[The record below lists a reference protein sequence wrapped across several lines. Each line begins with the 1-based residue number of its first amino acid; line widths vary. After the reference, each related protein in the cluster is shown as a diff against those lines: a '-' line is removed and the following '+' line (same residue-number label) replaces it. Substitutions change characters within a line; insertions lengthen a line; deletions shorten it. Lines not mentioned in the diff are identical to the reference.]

1 MLVACK
7 RSTQISA
14 ISLSL
19 LTALLL
25 TVPSQAAPPAPFKVF
40 NTWKL
45 GGDGSW
51 DYLKVDEAAHLLYIA
66 RLNRIM
72 VVDTQTGKLVREID
86 GLQHAHG
93 VALDDKGQV
102 GYISDGGAGSVLVF
116 DRSTFKVIA
125 TIPAGK
131 NPDAV
136 LFEPTQ
142 RRVFTFNGASK
153 NATVIDAS
161 SNKVLA
167 TISMPG
173 KPEFSVTDGTG
184 NVFVNIEDTNQLLQI
199 DAASMK
205 VTATWPLAPCKAPS
219 GLAIDIEHHRLFAVC
234 DNTKMAIV
242 NSQSGKL
249 VAAAPIGEGS
259 DAVAFDSKRGLILSS
274 NGESGNLTI
283 LHQDSPDQYTTL
295 QTLNTLPGA
304 RTLALNPTTGEIY
317 TVSATLG
324 QRPAPTKDI
333 PNPRPPVVPNSF
345 VVLVI
350 GR

>member
-1 MLVACK
+1 MLIACK
-7 RSTQISA
+7 RSTHISA
-14 ISLSL
+14 ISFSL

-25 TVPSQAAPPAPFKVF
+25 AVPSRAAPPAPFKVL

-66 RLNRIM
+66 RLDRIM
-72 VVDTQTGKLVREID
+72 VIDIQTGKLVSEIGD
-86 GLQHAHG
+86 LQHAHG
-93 VALDDKGQV
+93 IALDDTGRI
-102 GYISDGGAGSVLVF
+102 GFISDGGAGSVLVF

-153 NATVIDAS
+153 NATVIDAPS
-161 SNKVLA
+161 KKVIA
-167 TISMPG
+167 TIPMPG

-199 DAASMK
+199 DAVNMK

-219 GLAIDIEHHRLFAVC
+219 GLAIDIEHHRLFSVC
-234 DNTKMAIV
+234 DNAQMAIV

-249 VAAAPIGEGS
+249 VAMAPIGEGS
-259 DAVAFDSKRGLILSS
+259 DAVAFDSKRGLVLSS

-283 LHQDSPDQYTTL
+283 LHQDSPDQYKTL

-304 RTLALNPTTGEIY
+304 RTLALNQTTGEVY

-324 QRPAPTKDI
+324 HRPAPTKEV
-333 PNPRPPVVPNSF
+333 PNPRPPIVPNSF
-345 VVLVI
+345 VVLII